1 MFVLTN
7 FSLEESTMLRN
18 STQAYGLVSISLHW
32 LSAIAVIGLFT
43 LGLWMVEL
51 TYYSSW
57 YKTAPD
63 IHKSVG
69 VLLLLA
75 TLFRLIWRVCT
86 LQPAPEAGHKAW
98 EKRAASIAH
107 LGLYVLLLVIMFAGL
122 LISTADG
129 RGVMVFNW
137 FEVPGFGE
145 LFENQADIAGLI
157 HEYAAYSLI
166 GLVLVHAA
174 GALKHHVID
183 KDNTLKKMLGFN
195 NHNS

>member
-1 MFVLTN
+1 
-7 FSLEESTMLRN
+7 MLRN
-18 STQAYGLVSISLHW
+18 TKQAYGLVAMSIHW
-32 LSAIAVIGLFT
+32 LSALVILGLFA
-43 LGLWMVEL
+43 LGLWMVDL

-69 VLLLLA
+69 VLLLMV
-75 TLFRLIWRVCT
+75 TLCRLIWRACSV
-86 LQPAPEAGHKAW
+86 QPLAEPSHKAW

-137 FEVPGFGE
+137 FELPGIGE
-145 LFENQADIAGLI
+145 LFEDQADIAGLV

-166 GLVLVHAA
+166 ALAVIHAA
-174 GALKHHVID
+174 GAIKHHVID
-183 KDNTLKKMLGFN
+183 KDNTLMKMLRFKKAN
-195 NHNS
+195 R

>member
-1 MFVLTN
+1 
-7 FSLEESTMLRN
+7 MLRN
-18 STQAYGLVSISLHW
+18 SNQTYGLVTIGLHW
-32 LSAIAVIGLFT
+32 LSALAVIGLFA

-69 VLLLLA
+69 VLLLMA
-75 TLFRLIWRVCT
+75 TLFRLIWRACSV
-86 LQPAPEAGHKAW
+86 QPEAEPSHKAW

-107 LGLYVLLLVIMFAGL
+107 LGLYTLLLVIMFAGL

-137 FEVPGFGE
+137 FELPAIGE

-166 GLVLVHAA
+166 GLVVVHAA
-174 GALKHHVID
+174 GAIKHHVID
-183 KDNTLKKMLGFN
+183 KDNTLMKMLSFKKAN
-195 NHNS
+195 R